1 MASVSN
7 NAAKQVS
14 FDLTMNVAQNNGTAT
29 SGNISIVKPT
39 KSLRSILE
47 ANREVADTSLNSR
60 QIAQTEPLSEELIVA
75 LRENDQK
82 QVKSIIRSE
91 EFNIYD
97 QDAIIELMAILIET
111 DNIKMLKFLHK
122 NNILD
127 IMQKQK
133 SEQYPEFYCL
143 FYAVA
148 KVATEENLPKIKKM
162 FNKLFKFGFIPL
174 EGLDK
179 RDFLERCK
187 KYSNFNNNKS
197 LRQDVVEVL
206 EKMPPKTTN
215 LSVLKACL
223 HLPC

>member
-1 MASVSN
+1 MDSISN
-7 NAAKQVS
+7 NTAKQVS
-14 FDLTMNVAQNNGTAT
+14 FDRSMDIVQRNKISD
-29 SGNISIVKPT
+29 SGNISTAEPT
-39 KSLRSILE
+39 KSLISTLE
-47 ANREVADTSLNSR
+47 ANMEATDTSLNNR
-60 QIAQTEPLSEELIVA
+60 QITQTETLSEELIVA

-82 QVKSIIRSE
+82 QVSSIIRSE

-97 QDAIIELMAILIET
+97 QEAIIELMAILIET